1 MDDFSTFY
9 DGFPS
14 PPHRRARSL
23 DTLGQRPLPAPA
35 SRTVRIALWKIVE
48 RSVFPPH
55 RFFHAQEFRAKLPV
69 SDGCV
74 DGQDRN
80 CDGDRSEGTDHH
92 NEWDRHHGSVGPA
105 TSEESLDSDGATG
118 KQHRIG
124 GGEMVD
130 LATEEQ

>member
-1 MDDFSTFY
+1 M
-9 DGFPS
+9 GFLPRHIGVPDLS
-14 PPHRRARSL
+14 ILSGNGL
-23 DTLGQRPLPAPA
+23 CLLLPAEH
-35 SRTVRIALWKIVE
+35 VRIVLWKIVE

-124 GGEMVD
+124 GGEIVD
-130 LATEEQ
+130 LTTEEQ